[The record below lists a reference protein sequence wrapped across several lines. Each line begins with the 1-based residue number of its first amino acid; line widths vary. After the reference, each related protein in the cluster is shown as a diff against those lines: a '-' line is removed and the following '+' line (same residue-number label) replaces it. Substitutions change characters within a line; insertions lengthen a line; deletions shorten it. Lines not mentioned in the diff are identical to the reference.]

1 MRNAARRGVE
11 VRLILQGEPDMRVA
25 RLAARMPYDYLLDAG
40 VKIHEYC
47 ERPLHGKVALV
58 DDDWSTVGSSNL
70 DPLSLSMNLEANVLI
85 RDRGFN
91 RHLFDRLEDLSD
103 NHCKVM
109 SPDIAPRGRV
119 WHMTIGF
126 LVFHFLRHFPAWAG
140 WLPAHKPR
148 LKPFPLRPG
157 ALTMN
162 RAEPDTAT
170 HAKSPG
176 KSHWS
181 RWKRPLTM
189 LFFLML
195 IVLFTMLAQ
204 RLEWSEVFDN
214 LADFKVR
221 TLIIASGLTLVSFLV
236 YACFDLIGRTYIRQ
250 NLTWKQ
256 ILPVGVISYA
266 FNLNLSA
273 WVGGIAM
280 RYRLYS
286 RLGVSKSNIAKILG
300 LSLATNWFGY
310 MVIAGAVFSS
320 GLVRMPP
327 GWKLSSSALQGV
339 GILLLLLSAGY
350 LVACRFA
357 KRREWVIRGVEID
370 LPSPRMAVLQL
381 ALGALNWS
389 LMAAVI
395 FTLLPNKL
403 DYPLVLGVL
412 LISAIAGVI
421 THIPAGLGVLEAVFV
436 ALLQH
441 EASRGSLVAGLLAY
455 RAIYFILPL
464 LIALVM
470 YLLVEA
476 KAKALRVEK
485 KPK

>member
-1 MRNAARRGVE
+1 
-11 VRLILQGEPDMRVA
+11 
-25 RLAARMPYDYLLDAG
+25 
-40 VKIHEYC
+40 
-47 ERPLHGKVALV
+47 
-58 DDDWSTVGSSNL
+58 
-70 DPLSLSMNLEANVLI
+70 
-85 RDRGFN
+85 
-91 RHLFDRLEDLSD
+91 
-103 NHCKVM
+103 
-109 SPDIAPRGRV
+109 
-119 WHMTIGF
+119 
-126 LVFHFLRHFPAWAG
+126 
-140 WLPAHKPR
+140 
-148 LKPFPLRPG
+148 
-157 ALTMN
+157 MN
-162 RAEPDTAT
+162 RAEPNTTT

-286 RLGVSKSNIAKILG
+286 RLGVSKRNIAKILG

-339 GILLLLLSAGY
+339 GFLLLLLSAGY
-350 LVACRFA
+350 LAACRFA
-357 KRREWVIRGVEID
+357 KRRERAIRGVEID
-370 LPSPRMAVLQL
+370 LPSLRMAVLQL

-395 FTLLPNKL
+395 FTLLPSKL

-441 EASRGSLVAGLLAY
+441 EAPRGSLVAGLLAY

-476 KAKALRVEK
+476 KAKSLRVAR

>member
-1 MRNAARRGVE
+1 MS
-11 VRLILQGEPDMRVA
+11 
-25 RLAARMPYDYLLDAG
+25 
-40 VKIHEYC
+40 H
-47 ERPLHGKVALV
+47 
-58 DDDWSTVGSSNL
+58 
-70 DPLSLSMNLEANVLI
+70 
-85 RDRGFN
+85 
-91 RHLFDRLEDLSD
+91 SD
-103 NHCKVM
+103 TQ
-109 SPDIAPRGRV
+109 P
-119 WHMTIGF
+119 
-126 LVFHFLRHFPAWAG
+126 
-140 WLPAHKPR
+140 
-148 LKPFPLRPG
+148 
-157 ALTMN
+157 
-162 RAEPDTAT
+162 AT
-170 HAKSPG
+170 HAETPRKSR
-176 KSHWS
+176 WS

-189 LFFLML
+189 LFFLAL

-204 RLEWSEVFDN
+204 RIEWDEVFHN
-214 LADFKVR
+214 LTEFKVR
-221 TLIIASGLTLVSFLV
+221 TLIIASALTVVSFLV

-250 NLTWKQ
+250 DLTWKQ
-256 ILPVGVISYA
+256 ILPVGIISYA

-273 WVGGIAM
+273 WVGGVAM

-286 RLGVSKSNIAKILG
+286 RLGVSKGNIAKILG

-327 GWKLSSSALQGV
+327 GWKLSSGALQGV
-339 GILLLLLSAGY
+339 GVLLLVLSACY
-350 LVACRFA
+350 LAACQFSR
-357 KRREWVIRGVEID
+357 RREWAIRGVEIN
-370 LPSPRMAVLQL
+370 LPSLRMAVLQL

-395 FTLLPNKL
+395 FTLLPSKL

-464 LIALVM
+464 LITLVM
-470 YLLVEA
+470 YLIVEA
-476 KAKALRVEK
+476 KAKSLRIEK
-485 KPK
+485 KPG

>member
-1 MRNAARRGVE
+1 
-11 VRLILQGEPDMRVA
+11 
-25 RLAARMPYDYLLDAG
+25 
-40 VKIHEYC
+40 
-47 ERPLHGKVALV
+47 
-58 DDDWSTVGSSNL
+58 
-70 DPLSLSMNLEANVLI
+70 
-85 RDRGFN
+85 
-91 RHLFDRLEDLSD
+91 
-103 NHCKVM
+103 
-109 SPDIAPRGRV
+109 
-119 WHMTIGF
+119 
-126 LVFHFLRHFPAWAG
+126 
-140 WLPAHKPR
+140 
-148 LKPFPLRPG
+148 
-157 ALTMN
+157 MN
-162 RAEPDTAT
+162 RAEPNTTT
-170 HAKSPG
+170 HAESPG

-195 IVLFTMLAQ
+195 IVLFATLAQ
-204 RLEWSEVFDN
+204 RLEWSEVFEN

-256 ILPVGVISYA
+256 ILPVGIISYA

-310 MVIAGAVFSS
+310 MVIAGAMFSS

-339 GILLLLLSAGY
+339 GVLLLLLSAGY

-476 KAKALRVEK
+476 KAKSLRIAK